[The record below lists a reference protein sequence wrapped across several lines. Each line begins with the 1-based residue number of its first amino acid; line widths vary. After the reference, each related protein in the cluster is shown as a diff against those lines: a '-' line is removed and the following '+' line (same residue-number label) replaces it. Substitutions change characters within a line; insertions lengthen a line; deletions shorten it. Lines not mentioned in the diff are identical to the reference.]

1 VAFRN
6 RSLLAVSAALVF
18 AAPILALVAACSGSS
33 GQGNG
38 STAGASTHIVSL
50 SGPGPG
56 TVPLSPAPATATIT
70 ETGSSLLFPAFSLWA
85 TGYQSTYHNITVK
98 VASTSSGIGIKDA
111 SEGNVDIGA
120 SDAFLSSGNLVQHP
134 DLLNIPLAISAQQVN
149 YNLPLVP
156 ASKHLK
162 LDGQLLA
169 EIYDG
174 TITRWNDVRIKG
186 LNPGIALPNIPIVP
200 LHRAESSGDTFLF
213 TSYLSAKTSPAN
225 VTWGRNIG
233 YGTSVAWPAH
243 VGAVPPKQGNS
254 GIEADC
260 ASTVGCVAY
269 IGISYLHKATTDG
282 LGYAALANSS
292 GRFFLPTDAT
302 SIAAAVAP
310 FVAAIPANE
319 AISMVNGPAPR
330 GYPIVNYEYAI
341 VPDHYASPTT
351 ARDVKAFLHWVI
363 TTGKAP
369 RYLGGNIMFQPLP
382 PEVAYLADAQIARI
396 K

>member
-1 VAFRN
+1 MAFFF
-6 RSLLAVSAALVF
+6 RSLLAVSAALM
-18 AAPILALVAACSGSS
+18 LALVAACSGSS
-33 GQGNG
+33 RQGNG
-38 STAGASTHIVSL
+38 SAAGTSPPIISL

-56 TVPLSPAPATATIT
+56 TIPSSPAPATAAIT

-85 TGYQSTYHNITVK
+85 TSYQATYHNVTVK
-98 VASTSSGIGIKDA
+98 VASTSSGTGIEDA
-111 SEGNVDIGA
+111 SNGTVDIGA

-149 YNLPLVP
+149 YNLPSVP
-156 ASKHLK
+156 LTKHLK
-162 LDGQLLA
+162 LDGQVLA
-169 EIYDG
+169 QIYDG
-174 TITRWNDVRIKG
+174 TITRWNAAPIKS
-186 LNPGIALPNIPIVP
+186 LNPTIALPNIPIVP

-213 TSYLSAKTSPAN
+213 TSYLSAKTSPSN
-225 VTWGRNIG
+225 VKWSSKIG

-260 ASTVGCVAY
+260 ASIVGCVAY

-282 LGYAALANSS
+282 LGYAALANRA

-302 SIAAAVAP
+302 SIAAAVNP
-310 FVAAIPANE
+310 FVPAIPANE
-319 AISMVNGPAPR
+319 AISMVNGPSSA

-341 VPDHYASPTT
+341 VPDHFASATT
-351 ARDVKAFLHWVI
+351 VRDVKAFLHWVI
-363 TTGKAP
+363 TTGNAP
-369 RYLGGNIMFQPLP
+369 KYLGGDIMFQPLP
-382 PEVAYLADAQIARI
+382 AEVAYLADVQIARI